1 MKTSTG
7 DVAAPAEDLQITE
20 VEVDKIRTRIRL
32 RKPKEEKI
40 EESSSDE
47 SVSGDEFEDQS
58 DPEQLADIRD
68 KSKSDSSSDSHNNY

>member
-40 EESSSDE
+40 EELAE
-47 SVSGDEFEDQS
+47 SIKLTDGLINIE
-58 DPEQLADIRD
+58 
-68 KSKSDSSSDSHNNY
+68 K

>member
-1 MKTSTG
+1 MMTNCESM
-7 DVAAPAEDLQITE
+7 
-20 VEVDKIRTRIRL
+20 
-32 RKPKEEKI
+32 KEEII

>member
-1 MKTSTG
+1 MVFSKGPVREQFLSG
-7 DVAAPAEDLQITE
+7 GVKF
-20 VEVDKIRTRIRL
+20 DK
-32 RKPKEEKI
+32 KVYYMMANCESMKEEII